1 MLIEIEAIALGWIGL
16 GTGAVLVGVAALR
29 VSRATCRL
37 FRAIESQN
45 GGRPIPA
52 PRATEEGP
60 VPGGSTVGPRTRLRL
75 RARAGV
81 GK

>member
-1 MLIEIEAIALGWIGL
+1 MLIEIVAIALGSIGL

-45 GGRPIPA
+45 GGRPVPA
-52 PRATEEGP
+52 PRAAEEGP
-60 VPGGSTVGPRTRLRL
+60 PAGSTIGPRTRLRL
-75 RARAGV
+75 RARAEV
-81 GK
+81 GR